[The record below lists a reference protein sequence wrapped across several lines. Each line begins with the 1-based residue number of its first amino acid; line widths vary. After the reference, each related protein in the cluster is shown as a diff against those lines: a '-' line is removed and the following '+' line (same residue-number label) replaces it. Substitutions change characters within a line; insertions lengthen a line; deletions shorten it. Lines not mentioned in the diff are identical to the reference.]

1 MLQTLFKWKSLP
13 SECHLRQS
21 KKFLIYIL
29 RAVWWDFLISGHTIG
44 FYLNCLSISSSILLK
59 NSGSTN
65 KHPDIVLNKIKTK
78 KLRGNIWGISNLQI
92 IIFSFGVAPKKVQG
106 KFCLI
111 HDLFYPASN
120 SVTCTYNTLISL
132 YYKVSYDSVETIIKI
147 FEQFGGASLKL
158 TAIWLTDMPIEVS
171 NPPRFSDN

>member
-1 MLQTLFKWKSLP
+1 M
-13 SECHLRQS
+13 
-21 KKFLIYIL
+21 
-29 RAVWWDFLISGHTIG
+29 
-44 FYLNCLSISSSILLK
+44 
-59 NSGSTN
+59 
-65 KHPDIVLNKIKTK
+65 
-78 KLRGNIWGISNLQI
+78 
-92 IIFSFGVAPKKVQG
+92 APKKVQG
-106 KFCLI
+106 QFCLI
-111 HDLFYPASN
+111 HDLYYPASN